1 MNITKKIISYEIST
15 NLDINKDV
23 SGALLDM
30 FVDIVRIEALNK
42 SVKINKFGTFTYI
55 KTKARKGRNPKTL
68 EKKISYNRFIPFIK
82 SVTDGENSVEKTSS
96 QEKSLSSDELAKKDA
111 QLVTS

>member
-1 MNITKKIISYEIST
+1 MNNTKKIISHEIST

-30 FVDIVRIEALNK
+30 FVDIVRREALNK

-68 EKKISYNRFIPFIK
+68 IEYEIPSVSKLKFQASYKI
-82 SVTDGENSVEKTSS
+82 
-96 QEKSLSSDELAKKDA
+96 KD
-111 QLVTS
+111 LLN